1 MVSAVLVAREQR
13 SETFSGAW
21 RCVDAWNGLRLM
33 SFDRSWD
40 ELLICGIRFP
50 EK

>member
-1 MVSAVLVAREQR
+1 VLVARER
-13 SETFSGAW
+13 RFETFSSAW
-21 RCVDAWNGLRLM
+21 RHVDARNGLRLM
-33 SFDRSWD
+33 SFDRSRD